1 MKRVLFFLTLL
12 LVYQVAVSQSIRSVQ
27 SVNTITGLENGS
39 VSFVDY
45 DNDGDLDMLIT
56 GSDSMYTPKTEL
68 YQNTGTGLGYVQTA
82 FYNLASSSADWGD
95 FDNDGDEDLLLTG
108 YDYNYYTHAVLY
120 NNEGGG
126 VFSPYTEFPGSSS
139 GEGRFCDFNNDG
151 FLDVIITGDLYT
163 DIYQNFYYEFY
174 YTNNINIFSVYKS
187 SLDVSDYDKDGDMD
201 VIITGATSYNPVTF
215 EPILPELRLYRND
228 GNFNFTVIS
237 LGIAPVSCGSV
248 KFGDYDNDGDPDL
261 LLAGKN
267 SSGTATTNVYRNDNG
282 SFININAGLTGIIE
296 GEAKWG
302 DLDNDG
308 KLDIILTGGTSVDAN
323 GYLQGAISKVY
334 YNNGSDIF
342 TAATWS
348 LYPSS
353 YSSVAVADLD
363 GDHALDYVICGYD
376 PNNFMQYTDLYIN
389 STSVANSVPTAPTG
403 LISTVAGNA
412 VTLKWNRST
421 DVQTPSA
428 GLSYNVRISS
438 YPTGQEV
445 VAANSNLSNGF
456 RRIVGAG
463 NTSQDTTYTFDYM
476 PGGTVYW
483 SVQAIDQ
490 AFEGSPFSANGTF
503 ILPPLPPQLSTP
515 TDSNLYVSA
524 RPLFQWDPS
533 VGAASYQIQMADNI
547 NFSNPILDSANISGT
562 SFQLGQDLNRYQ
574 TYYWHVKATNVS
586 GTSGWSKIW
595 TFIPDINVMTDSITS
610 VCAGDNIQLNAMVQ
624 GGNPPISYLW
634 TPGNHLSDSTIAN
647 PVASLTNTETFVVK
661 VLDAKGWWKTDTLL
675 VIVRPLPTITAG
687 PDIVL
692 WPGESGQ
699 ISSQATG
706 GTPPYTYAWTPAI
719 SLQTPTS
726 QNPIAS
732 PSAYTQYTVLATDS
746 FGCVAPIPDTLLVD
760 VMTVTQLNLGITG
773 FTSASLALGDY
784 DNDNDLDLLISG
796 QTVSTGYNPATKI
809 YRNNNGVFTDI
820 NAGFDPNFV
829 NPALWGD
836 FDNDGDLDV
845 FANYYNVFDPY
856 YSLYK
861 NENGT
866 FTNQNMTL
874 TSFFSGDAKAI
885 DYDNDGDLDVI
896 ACGNSYIGGDTV
908 ILFVNNNG
916 TFTEVDPKMI
926 GVRDGKLSIY
936 DFDKD
941 GDMDVA
947 IAGTVY
953 DGYFNY
959 PLLQLYKNDNGI
971 FTEVSIIKTE
981 IMSPALS
988 WADING
994 DGYDD
999 LMVSGYYT
1007 SGNYYYLTKIYT
1019 NYQTYIQEENSN
1031 TIQVAYGSFGLGDL
1045 DNDGDHDAIVSGRFQ
1060 SANYPFTYKALTRVY
1075 RNQGIGTL
1083 TDPNLRLMGFEN
1095 CATAVGDYDNDGD
1108 LDIFI
1113 SGKDSLGNPSTLLYK
1128 IDHVL
1133 YNNKPGTPNNLQAT
1147 VVDNKVTLSWTKPTD
1162 EETPSEQLKYNVYI
1176 GTTPGGINV
1185 CSPMSNLATG
1195 YTRNPALTNGSQK
1208 NEYRIELLPAG
1219 TYYWGVQAEDN
1230 GEKGSDFA
1238 IGTFTVTAMPV
1249 PVLITPTAYQDSIPA
1264 ITNFTWTTVPS
1275 ATQYR
1280 IQITDDPTFQTQIV
1294 DFTLTSAQYQN
1305 TQKLTLSTDYY
1316 WRVKAIGTSNASGW
1330 SVIGHFRTFPQFSE
1344 INAGLPAS
1352 SHNTI
1357 RCVDF
1362 DNDNDLDVALNG
1374 VYSSTTGFE
1383 TVLLKNETDTFTK
1396 VTVPF
1401 MGVSNV
1407 YGIEWAD
1414 YNKDGFAD
1422 LLISGADGNN
1432 FPYTALYRN
1441 NGNNTFTE
1449 INSGL
1454 PYTKLGSIDWGDY
1467 DNDGDPDILI
1477 NGVSYY
1483 SSSTTS
1489 EYLNKIYR
1497 NNNGSFVMADS
1508 TLPAV
1513 THGVSRFFDYNN
1525 DGLLDIA
1532 IIGNYTESYENS
1544 YPIFK
1549 IFRNNGGTFSDI
1561 QDSTLVGMTYVSIDF
1576 GDYDSDGY
1584 TDIVTLG
1591 SNSGPSSI
1599 IIYKNNGGVS
1609 FTPII
1614 PECYPQNTN
1623 SVHWGD
1629 YDNDGDLDLLVSYI
1643 RYGKI
1648 YFEALRNDEEVF
1660 TLKNVDLIHT
1670 QWGDYSWIDYD
1681 KDHDLD
1687 IIVSGLFNT
1696 NEGTTR
1702 LYRNNSAIANTPP
1715 NAPSNITAS
1724 IQGSNLMINWSGA
1737 SDAETPTDGLTY
1749 NIAVSNQI
1757 GTPNVC
1763 YPLSNLSNGYNKVVN
1778 RGNCGEGTSAI
1789 IKEISAGTFYIT
1801 VQAIDNSF
1809 EGSPFSTLTSVS
1821 ISDLENN
1828 SNIIH
1833 VYPNPTVGKIW
1844 IMLNSKTEEFCK
1856 VEVIDITGKTVYSV
1870 QQLFS
1875 GNTSEMI
1882 ELPKLAKG
1890 LYLLKVEGE
1899 NTRGSCKIIID
1910 SK

>member
-1 MKRVLFFLTLL
+1 M
-12 LVYQVAVSQSIRSVQ
+12 AVSQSIRSTQ

-68 YQNTGTGLGYVQTA
+68 YQNTGTGLGYVQTS

-108 YDYNYYTHAVLY
+108 YDYNFYTHAVLY
-120 NNEGGG
+120 SNEGGG

-201 VIITGATSYNPVTF
+201 VIITGATSYNPVTY

-261 LLAGKN
+261 LVAGKN

-376 PNNFMQYTDLYIN
+376 PNNFMQYTDMYIN
-389 STSVANSVPTAPTG
+389 STTVANSVPTAPTG
-403 LISTVAGNA
+403 LISTIAGNA

-421 DVQTPSA
+421 DAQTPSA

-438 YPTGQEV
+438 YPNGQEV

-456 RRIVGAG
+456 RRIVAFG

-490 AFEGSPFSANGTF
+490 AYEGSPFSVNGTF

-515 TDSNLYVSA
+515 SDSNLYVSA
-524 RPLFQWDPS
+524 RPLFQWNPS
-533 VGAASYQIQMADNI
+533 VGASTYRIQVSGDITYTNI
-547 NFSNPILDSANISGT
+547 ILDSANIGT
-562 SFQLGQDLNRYQ
+562 PSFQIGQDLNRYQ

-586 GTSGWSKIW
+586 GTSDWSETW
-595 TFIPDINVMTDSITS
+595 AFVPDINVTTDSLTN
-610 VCAGDNIQLNAMVQ
+610 VCAGDNIQLNATVQ
-624 GGNPPISYLW
+624 GGNSPISYLW

-661 VLDAKGWWKTDTLL
+661 VMDAKGWWKTDTLI

-687 PDIVL
+687 PDIAL

-699 ISSQATG
+699 ITSQATG
-706 GTPPYTYAWTPAI
+706 GTPPYSYAWTPAL
-719 SLQTPTS
+719 SLQTPSS

-760 VMTVTQLNLGITG
+760 VMTITQINPGITG
-773 FTSASLALGDY
+773 FTSAGLTLGDY

-829 NPALWGD
+829 NPALWAD

-861 NENGT
+861 NDNGT

-916 TFTEVDPKMI
+916 TFTEVDPGMI
-926 GVRDGKLSIY
+926 GVREGKLSIY

-959 PLLQLYKNDNGI
+959 PLLQLYKNDNGV
-971 FTEVSIIKTE
+971 FTEVAIIKTE
-981 IMSPALS
+981 IMAPALN

-999 LMVSGYYT
+999 LLVSGYYT
-1007 SGNYYYLTKIYT
+1007 SGNYYYITKIYT
-1019 NYQTYIQEENSN
+1019 NYQTYIQEGNSN

-1045 DNDGDHDAIVSGRFQ
+1045 DNDGDHDVIVSGRFQ

-1083 TDPNLRLMGFEN
+1083 TDPNLRLMGFES

-1133 YNNKPGTPNNLQAT
+1133 YNNKPNTPTNLQAN
-1147 VVDNKVTLSWTKPTD
+1147 VVDNRVTLSWTKPTD

-1176 GTTPGGINV
+1176 GTSPGGINV
-1185 CSPMSNLATG
+1185 CSPMSNPTTG
-1195 YTRNPALTNGSQK
+1195 YTRNPAFTNGSQK

-1219 TYYWGVQAEDN
+1219 TYYWGVQAVDN

-1238 IGTFTVTAMPV
+1238 TGTFTVTAMQV
-1249 PVLITPTAYQDSIPA
+1249 PILLTPTPYQDSIPA

-1275 ATQYR
+1275 ATQYQ
-1280 IQITDDPTFQTQIV
+1280 IQITDDPTFQVLLADVTV
-1294 DFTLTSAQYQN
+1294 TTTQYQN
-1305 TQKLTLSTDYY
+1305 THKLTLSTHYY

-1330 SVIGHFRTFPQFSE
+1330 SAIGHFRTFPQFSE

-1362 DNDNDLDVALNG
+1362 DNDNDLDVAFNG
-1374 VYSSTTGFE
+1374 VYSNTTGFE
-1383 TVLLKNETDTFTK
+1383 TVLFKNDTDTFTK

-1407 YGIEWAD
+1407 YGLEWAD
-1414 YNKDGFAD
+1414 YNKDGHAD

-1432 FPYTALYRN
+1432 FPYTKLYKN
-1441 NGNNTFTE
+1441 NGNSTFSE
-1449 INSGL
+1449 MNNGL

-1483 SSSTTS
+1483 SSSTTN

-1497 NNNGSFVMADS
+1497 NDNGTFVMADS

-1525 DGLLDIA
+1525 DGLLDVVV
-1532 IIGNYTESYENS
+1532 IGNYNDTNQTS

-1549 IFRNNGGTFSDI
+1549 IFRNTGTTFVDI
-1561 QDSTLVGMTYVSIDF
+1561 HDSTLIGMTYVSIDF
-1576 GDYDSDGY
+1576 GDFDSDGF
-1584 TDIVTLG
+1584 TDMVTLG
-1591 SNSGPSSI
+1591 SNTGPSGI
-1599 IIYKNNGGVS
+1599 IIYKNNGGVN

-1614 PECYPQNTN
+1614 PESYPQNIN

-1629 YDNDGDLDLLVSYI
+1629 YDSDGDLDLLVPYT

-1648 YFEALRNDEEVF
+1648 YFEALRNDEGVF
-1660 TLKNVDLIHT
+1660 KFKNVDLIYT

-1687 IIVSGLFNT
+1687 LIVSGLYNT

-1702 LYRNNSAIANTPP
+1702 LYRNNSAVVNTRPT
-1715 NAPSNITAS
+1715 APTNVTAS
-1724 IQGSNLMINWSGA
+1724 IQGSNLIINWNGSN
-1737 SDAETPTDGLTY
+1737 DAETPTDGLTY
-1749 NIAVSNQI
+1749 NIAVSSI
-1757 GTPNVC
+1757 LGSPNIC
-1763 YPLSNLSNGYNKVVN
+1763 YPLSNLSSGYNKVVN
-1778 RGNCGEGTSAI
+1778 RGNSGEGTSAI
-1789 IKEISAGTFYIT
+1789 IKGINQGMYYIV
-1801 VQAIDNSF
+1801 VQSIDNCF
-1809 EGSPFSTLTSVS
+1809 EGSPFSTVTTVS
-1821 ISDLENN
+1821 ISDFETDH
-1828 SNIIH
+1828 SKIQ
-1833 VYPNPTVGKIW
+1833 VYPNPTTGTIW
-1844 IMLNSKTEEFCK
+1844 ITLNSEIEEFCR
-1856 VEVIDITGKTVYSV
+1856 VDVIDITGKTVFTTTRF
-1870 QQLFS
+1870 FS
-1875 GNTSEMI
+1875 GNTSEKI
-1882 ELPKLAKG
+1882 DLPSLSKG
-1890 LYLLKVEGE
+1890 LYLIKVVGE
-1899 NTRGSCKIIID
+1899 STDGSQKIIFD
-1910 SK
+1910 TE